1 MELAGQLLGQY
12 RLLEP
17 IGKGGMAVV
26 YRAQQTAFGR
36 DVAVKILSSDLID
49 DAEFSARFR
58 REAETI
64 ANLQHPHI
72 LPVIDYGEQAGL
84 IYLVMRLIRGGTL
97 ASEMAKGPLSLR
109 RTAALLTQIASAL
122 TYAHSKGVIHRDFK
136 PQNVLLDEEGNSY
149 LTDFGIAKM
158 LSGTVNI
165 TASGHLMGTP
175 TYMAPEQWRAQPV
188 DARTDIYALGLVV
201 YEMLVGLQPFDADTP
216 FALMYSHLDMLPASP
231 TRYHPTLPGAI
242 EAVVFKA
249 IAKHPADR
257 YSSAQ
262 DFADAFRQVVM
273 RSPSPD
279 YQPKRPAKRYP
290 ATDETGVGQLDESTY
305 ELRQVRP
312 AELPDWAQRLQ
323 GAPPVPAPLNYS
335 PRFFTPPMQPALPR
349 RKRSDA
355 LYRRVRALLIL
366 GGMLAAA
373 SLILLVVLF
382 VNRDDGEREDE
393 RDTATLAATES
404 VLVPVEPTSTPGAI
418 TPPASATPP
427 VVPPTNTIMVS
438 PTVTLTPEAPGVCL
452 VRPKNNVPVNIRNGP
467 GTGYNPV
474 GNLQPDDPRP
484 ALLHT
489 TTGFVYLAEGW
500 VDDLYVV
507 LEPASACASLPLIS
521 SQDSSAGA
529 ICTIQP
535 TQASTDL
542 RFRPDPDANRFA
554 LLYEGTLLTVFRVE
568 TGSDGTTWYYG
579 ATDDGRWRFGW
590 VASRQA
596 DELPPCSD

>member
-26 YRAQQTAFGR
+26 YRAQQAAFGR
-36 DVAVKILSSDLID
+36 EVAIKILGTDLVD
-49 DAEFSARFR
+49 DVEFSARFR

-109 RTAALLTQIASAL
+109 QTAALLTQIASAL

-158 LSGTVNI
+158 LSGTANI
-165 TASGHLMGTP
+165 TSSGHVMGTP
-175 TYMAPEQWRAQPV
+175 SYMAPEQWRAQPV

-231 TRYHPTLPGAI
+231 TRYHPTLPGTI

-262 DFADAFRQVVM
+262 DFADAFRRAVT
-273 RSPSPD
+273 RSSNPD
-279 YQPKRPAKRYP
+279 YQPKRPTKRYP
-290 ATDETGVGQLDESTY
+290 ATDETGAEESDESTY

-323 GAPPVPAPLNYS
+323 GAPPPIPAPYGYS
-335 PRFFTPPMQPALPR
+335 QPYPRPAPR

-355 LYRRVRALLIL
+355 LYRRVRALLML
-366 GGMLAAA
+366 GGVVAVASIML
-373 SLILLVVLF
+373 LIGLF
-382 VNRDDGEREDE
+382 MKRNDGKREDD
-393 RDTATLAATES
+393 RGTATLAATES
-404 VLVPVEPTSTPGAI
+404 RLVVVEPTMTPSVI
-418 TPPASATPP
+418 TSVPEGSDTPS
-427 VVPPTNTIMVS
+427 PTNTIMVS
-438 PTVTLTPEAPGVCL
+438 PTVTPTPETCL

-467 GTGYNPV
+467 GTGYDPV
-474 GNLQPDDPRP
+474 GSLQPDDPRP

-489 TTGFVYLAEGW
+489 STGFVYMVEGW

-521 SQDSSAGA
+521 LQDSSAGA
-529 ICTIQP
+529 VCTIQT

-542 RFRPDPDANRFA
+542 RFSPDPDANRFA
-554 LLYEGTLLTVFRVE
+554 LLYEGTPLTVFRVE
-568 TGSDGTTWYYG
+568 TGSDGETWYYG

-590 VASRQA
+590 VSSHQA
-596 DELPPCSD
+596 EELTPCSD